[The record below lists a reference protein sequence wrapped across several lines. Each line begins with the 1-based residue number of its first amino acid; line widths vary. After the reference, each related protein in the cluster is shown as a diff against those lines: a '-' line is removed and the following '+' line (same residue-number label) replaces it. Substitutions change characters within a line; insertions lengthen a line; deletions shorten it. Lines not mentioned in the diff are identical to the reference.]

1 MDILIEYE
9 RLYYL
14 ASILVGVIGFFTCLC
29 IALIGLLFRKHEP
42 EPIDWPRLR
51 SLKEKYP
58 EWDKLHGHRD

>member
-14 ASILVGVIGFFTCLC
+14 ASIMVGVIGFLTCFC
-29 IALIGLLFRKHEP
+29 IALIGLLFRNREP

-51 SLKEKYP
+51 VLV
-58 EWDKLHGHRD
+58 KLGKADIYRN